1 MSDGQIDSQP
11 VMVDK
16 SLEEALLLHSNILQ
30 LRKPAKNTLK
40 AFKKWFEPEPRKT
53 RLRGNSSRILDDE
66 SDLVALRVPTDQDR
80 LTQIVQTYF
89 PWLFVVGS
97 RITPRI
103 SHTYVSTRP
112 KHPAAQSLTFRNT
125 RLAALLP

>member
-1 MSDGQIDSQP
+1 MTA
-11 VMVDK
+11 DK
-16 SLEEALLLHSNILQ
+16 SAEEALLLHSNILQ
-30 LRKPAKNTLK
+30 LKKPAKTTLK
-40 AFKKWFEPEPRKT
+40 AFKQWFEPEPRKT
-53 RLRGNSSRILDDE
+53 KLRGNSSRILDDE
-66 SDLVALRVPTDQDR
+66 SDLVALRVPADQDR
-80 LTQIVQTYF
+80 LTRIVQTYF

-97 RITPRI
+97 HITLQI